1 MTPSLPLCHQVPK
14 REWKG
19 AWSPSTHHFHLG
31 RRLRRC
37 PHLHLSIN
45 NLGRP
50 GSAKQ
55 IPPIHPSSAIWNRAR
70 TKGKYLCEERV
81 KDRKV
86 LKWRVLK
93 TGFAP
98 RVTSYG
104 QPTALIPPEASP
116 HKRRLKCD
124 TKHQSQEADATFIT
138 SDGSKPY
145 KPWRT
150 LDTDDDDN

>member
-1 MTPSLPLCHQVPK
+1 MRS
-14 REWKG
+14 R
-19 AWSPSTHHFHLG
+19 
-31 RRLRRC
+31 
-37 PHLHLSIN
+37 LSIN

-55 IPPIHPSSAIWNRAR
+55 ILPIHPLSAIWNRAR
-70 TKGKYLCEERV
+70 TRGECLCGERIKEGINLVWKG
-81 KDRKV
+81 
-86 LKWRVLK
+86 LKQ
-93 TGFAP
+93 GFAP

-150 LDTDDDDN
+150 LDTDNNKNYPSYDITP